1 MAEKSGNIIIIR
13 FGIYNIPVNF
23 VIIDNQI
30 VISKVIQEC
39 GLKPGD
45 IVLKVGDESIEEI
58 LNDRRKYISQS
69 REDSGSLFYLSLF
82 RTNKK
87 NIDVTVIRD
96 GKTVVVNVKSSQ
108 KNISYNIDTKS
119 QAMEDGQ
126 IYYINVGLLKKGEIK
141 KIMEKWWNT
150 KGLIIDLR
158 DYPSTPI
165 VYELAEYLIPTE
177 KEFFTASIP
186 NPEVPGEFYYT
197 EPFVS
202 GKINEAN
209 GEITDDEIY
218 KGKVVIIINE
228 HTVSQGETTAM
239 SLRNTPGS
247 IVLGRPSAG
256 TNGDIC
262 DFTLPGNIKTSIS
275 GLGVFMSRQKTSSNS
290 RSSARYLCGTYN
302 WRY

>member
-126 IYYINVGLLKKGEIK
+126 IYYINVGLLKKGELK
-141 KIMEKWWNT
+141 KLW
-150 KGLIIDLR
+150 R
-158 DYPSTPI
+158 
-165 VYELAEYLIPTE
+165 
-177 KEFFTASIP
+177 
-186 NPEVPGEFYYT
+186 
-197 EPFVS
+197 
-202 GKINEAN
+202 N
-209 GEITDDEIY
+209 GEIQR
-218 KGKVVIIINE
+218 V
-228 HTVSQGETTAM
+228 
-239 SLRNTPGS
+239 
-247 IVLGRPSAG
+247 
-256 TNGDIC
+256 
-262 DFTLPGNIKTSIS
+262 
-275 GLGVFMSRQKTSSNS
+275 
-290 RSSARYLCGTYN
+290 
-302 WRY
+302 

>member
-1 MAEKSGNIIIIR
+1 
-13 FGIYNIPVNF
+13 
-23 VIIDNQI
+23 
-30 VISKVIQEC
+30 
-39 GLKPGD
+39 
-45 IVLKVGDESIEEI
+45 
-58 LNDRRKYISQS
+58 
-69 REDSGSLFYLSLF
+69 
-82 RTNKK
+82 
-87 NIDVTVIRD
+87 
-96 GKTVVVNVKSSQ
+96 
-108 KNISYNIDTKS
+108 
-119 QAMEDGQ
+119 
-126 IYYINVGLLKKGEIK
+126 
-141 KIMEKWWNT
+141 MEKWWNT

-165 VYELAEYLIPTE
+165 VYELAEYLIPTA

-202 GKINEAN
+202 GKINEAD

-262 DFTLPGNIKTSIS
+262 DFTLLGNIKTSIS
-275 GLGVFMSRQKTSSNS
+275 GLGVFCPDKKPVQIVGVQPDIYVEPTIEGIREGRDEYIEKAIEIIKESYR
-290 RSSARYLCGTYN
+290 
-302 WRY
+302 

>member
-96 GKTVVVNVKSSQ
+96 GKTVVV
-108 KNISYNIDTKS
+108 
-119 QAMEDGQ
+119 M
-126 IYYINVGLLKKGEIK
+126 
-141 KIMEKWWNT
+141 
-150 KGLIIDLR
+150 
-158 DYPSTPI
+158 
-165 VYELAEYLIPTE
+165 
-177 KEFFTASIP
+177 
-186 NPEVPGEFYYT
+186 
-197 EPFVS
+197 
-202 GKINEAN
+202 
-209 GEITDDEIY
+209 
-218 KGKVVIIINE
+218 
-228 HTVSQGETTAM
+228 
-239 SLRNTPGS
+239 
-247 IVLGRPSAG
+247 
-256 TNGDIC
+256 
-262 DFTLPGNIKTSIS
+262 
-275 GLGVFMSRQKTSSNS
+275 
-290 RSSARYLCGTYN
+290 
-302 WRY
+302 